1 MAKILSQQEIDAL
14 LTTVSSSEPDSSI
27 AAAPAVDENDNRSIA
42 AYDFKHP
49 NRVSKDQVRTLENM
63 HDNLA
68 AQIGSSLSAMLR
80 TMVDVDLISVDQI
93 NFSEYIMSLV
103 SPSCSFTI
111 SAEPLEGLC
120 IIDFNPTL
128 TFAFIDRMFG
138 GGQKFLEI
146 ERELTAIEKHV
157 MSRIAE
163 KSYRDLEKSWENIV
177 PIRIEQKSF
186 ETNPQFIRI
195 VPAGETVIVVSL
207 QLKLF
212 NTTGLMTICYP
223 YVSLEEHLVKLTA
236 QSWIDANKKKNPAE
250 SKDKNKENICK
261 VDIDLSLIL
270 ARTKLKMRDFLNL
283 KAGDVIATDTK
294 ITAPSEL
301 LVGGKKKYL
310 CHPGLYGRRK
320 ACKIEEIYPI
330 IERSSG

>member
-1 MAKILSQQEIDAL
+1 LAKILSQDEIDAL

-27 AAAPAVDENDNRSIA
+27 SAAPAADEGDTRIAA

-63 HDNLA
+63 HDNFA
-68 AQIGSSLSAMLR
+68 AQIGSSLSAALR
-80 TMVDVDLISVDQI
+80 TLVDVDLISVDQI

-103 SPSCSFTI
+103 SPSCSYII

-120 IIDFNPTL
+120 ILDFNPTL
-128 TFAFIDRMFG
+128 TFTFIDRMFG
-138 GGQKFLEI
+138 GGLKILEI
-146 ERELTAIEKHV
+146 ERELTAIEKKV
-157 MSRIAE
+157 MARLAE
-163 KSYRDLEKSWENIV
+163 KAYRDLEKSWENIV
-177 PIRIEQKSF
+177 PIKIEQKSF
-186 ETNPQFIRI
+186 ETNPQFIRV

-236 QSWIDANKKKNPAE
+236 QSWIDANKRKNLVE
-250 SKDKNKENICK
+250 TRDNNQKNISGTN
-261 VDIDLSLIL
+261 VDMSLIL
-270 ARTKLKMRDFLNL
+270 ARTKLTMRDFLNL
-283 KAGDVIATDTK
+283 KVGDVVTTDTK
-294 ITAPSEL
+294 INTASEL
-301 LVGGKKKYL
+301 LVSGKLKYL
-310 CHPGLYGRRK
+310 CRPGLYGRRC

-330 IERSSG
+330 IRKE